1 MIHKVFFI
9 LFFFFT
15 NINILFAE
23 EYFKTLRNSTA
34 NLRQGPSFDYPIK
47 IIYKKKYLPVLVV
60 DSSDNFRKIKDHE
73 NNTGW
78 IHRSQLS
85 KKKAALTYEDKV
97 TMFKNSTIF
106 STPLAILEKGRLCLI
121 TKCSDEWCKIK
132 TDTYSGWVKKKSLW
146 GNFN

>member
-1 MIHKVFFI
+1 MIKKIFFI
-9 LFFFFT
+9 LFFFFI
-15 NINILFAE
+15 NINILFTE
-23 EYFKTLRNSTA
+23 EYFLTLKYNTV
-34 NLRQGPSFDYPIK
+34 NLRQGPSFDYPVK
-47 IIYKKKYLPVLVV
+47 IFYKKKHLPVLVV

-85 KKKAALTYEDKV
+85 KKKAALTYVDKV

-121 TKCSDEWCKIK
+121 SKCSDEWCKIK